1 MEKKRNDIAELM
13 RFLFCILVVGFH
25 VQMTLIKGENSWF
38 ECGALGVEF
47 FFVLSGLLLAKSLE
61 KIAQN
66 RDIQVIGS
74 STKLIWGRIKPILPY
89 HFIGIAAVLLSIAV
103 WDNASFADRIV
114 KGIPSIFLVQMFPT
128 GTHGLD
134 YALIG
139 PEWYLSAM
147 YLMML
152 VIVPLFL
159 VLRKHIRGVFASLC
173 ILCLVA
179 IVVIGTGFSLSWN
192 LPINFTFCYRAAA
205 ELSIGMLTYYL
216 AQWLANKQ
224 LHLGVVE
231 VIGYSIPLAMGI
243 LPMAESRMAICL
255 SVTVLCSV
263 AALAATFS
271 GRGISTKNARFSQ
284 VCAKLGRWSL
294 PIYIF
299 HPVVIEALRMMLHMS
314 PA

>member
-1 MEKKRNDIAELM
+1 MGKKRNDMAELM

-25 VQMTLIKGENSWF
+25 VQMTLVKGENSWF

-61 KIAQN
+61 KIAQSKDYQIFN
-66 RDIQVIGS
+66 PSI
-74 STKLIWGRIKPILPY
+74 KLVWGRIKPILPY
-89 HFIGIAAVLLSIAV
+89 HFIGIVAILIAIAV
-103 WDNASFADRIV
+103 WDSASFTDRLLR
-114 KGIPSIFLVQMFPT
+114 GIPSIFLVQMFPT

-179 IVVIGTGFSLSWN
+179 IVVIGVGFALGWN

-216 AQWLANKQ
+216 AQWLASKHLN
-224 LHLGVVE
+224 LRAVEIIGYCIALALGV
-231 VIGYSIPLAMGI
+231 
-243 LPMAESRMAICL
+243 LPMPESRMGICM
-255 SVTVLCSV
+255 SVTVVCSV

-271 GRGISTKNARFSQ
+271 GRGISTSDERFSQ
-284 VCAKLGRWSL
+284 ICAKLGRWSL

-299 HPVVIEALRMMLHMS
+299 HPVVIEALRMMWHMS